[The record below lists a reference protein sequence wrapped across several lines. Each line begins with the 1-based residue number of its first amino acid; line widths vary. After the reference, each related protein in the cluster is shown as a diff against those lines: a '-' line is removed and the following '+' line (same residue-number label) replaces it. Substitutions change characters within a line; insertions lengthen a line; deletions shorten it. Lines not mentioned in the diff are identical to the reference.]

1 MPKIKEHTFQF
12 PGSDVR
18 IFGIAISL
26 LIGITLLLVLWP
38 IREGLVPLLFVKLI
52 GLIWCFNGLFFL
64 LSSVNEV
71 MIEPTGISF
80 LHCFGRVIKIPNEAI
95 SEIKI
100 NESSILTYTFPAWI
114 HINPLRKVLVPW
126 IYRIHLLPFGS
137 YLYDILPLKQDL
149 ISFYGD
155 KVVIVDWGKK
165 KIF

>member
-1 MPKIKEHTFQF
+1 MPKINEHTFQF
-12 PGSDVR
+12 PGADAG
-18 IFGIAISL
+18 IYFIAISL
-26 LIGITLLLVLWP
+26 LGGIALLLVLWP
-38 IREGLVPLLFVKLI
+38 MHEGLVCLVFVKFI
-52 GLIWCFNGLFFL
+52 GMVFLVNGLFSL
-64 LSSVNEV
+64 LVTVKEV

-80 LHCFGRVIKIPNEAI
+80 LHYFGRVNKIPNEAI

-100 NESSILTYTFPAWI
+100 NESSKLTYTFPAWI
-114 HINPLRKVLVPW
+114 HINPLRKDLVLW

-155 KVVIVDWGKK
+155 KVVVVDWGKK